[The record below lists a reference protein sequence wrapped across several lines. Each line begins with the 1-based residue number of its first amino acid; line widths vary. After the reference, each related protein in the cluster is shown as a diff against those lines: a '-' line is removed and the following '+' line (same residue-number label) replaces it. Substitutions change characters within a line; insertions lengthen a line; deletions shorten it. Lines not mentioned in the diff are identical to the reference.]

1 MSLRVG
7 LLLPQTASLWAAGN
21 MYFENLLESSLLA
34 AGPDER
40 LVAIAPDGAG
50 DASGR
55 FPNAE
60 SASYAPP
67 LARSGAGMAARL
79 VRKRIDMPEPE
90 LASAIKRSG
99 VDVVFGDANQTA
111 RYSVP
116 WVGWIPDFQHCEAPE
131 YFTVMQRAERDEGY
145 SRMARY
151 AKLILLSSEDARSHF
166 ERFAPEH
173 ASMARV
179 APFVSLM
186 ADDVFESDPGQTVR
200 EYGIE
205 GRFVLVPNQW
215 WRHKNHEVA
224 IRAAALLNERGSDLT
239 WVFTG
244 ALADYRD
251 SSHISALL
259 QLIARLGLSKH
270 VSILGMLPRDEQLQ
284 LMRAAEMVVQP
295 SLFEGWSTVVE
306 DARTLGQRLVVS
318 DLAVHREQDPPASL
332 FFEPSSPEDLAD
344 KVAAMLNGACTRPDE
359 AGARAASIDR
369 ARVFGRR
376 FLDICAEAAGRS

>member
-7 LLLPQTASLWAAGN
+7 LLWPQTASLWAAGN

-34 AGPDER
+34 SGPDER
-40 LVAIAPDGAG
+40 LVVIGPDSADG
-50 DASGR
+50 ASGR

-60 SASYAPP
+60 FALYGPP
-67 LARSGAGMAARL
+67 LVRSRLGMAARL
-79 VRKRIDMPEPE
+79 VRKRMYVPEPG
-90 LASAIKRSG
+90 LTSAIKRSG

-111 RYSVP
+111 RYRVP

-151 AKLILLSSEDARSHF
+151 AKLIILSSEDVGTHF
-166 ERFAPEH
+166 ERFAPEY
-173 ASMARV
+173 AGKARV

-186 ADDVFESDPGQTVR
+186 ADEVFLADPRQTVR
-200 EYGIE
+200 AYGIE

-215 WRHKNHEVA
+215 WRHKNHEVV

-251 SSHISALL
+251 PSHISALL

-284 LMRAAEMVVQP
+284 LMRAAEVVVQP

-306 DARTLGQRLVVS
+306 DAKTLGQRLVVS
-318 DLAVHREQDPPASL
+318 DLPVHREQEPPASL
-332 FFEPSSPEDLAD
+332 FFEPSSPEDLAG
-344 KVAAMLNGACTRPDE
+344 KVAAMLGGAFARPDE
-359 AGARAASIDR
+359 AEARVASIDR